1 MDIIDKKTQIAAY
14 TIIAAGIVGILAS
27 IGLLIVGIINATG
40 ENENMMQRVKELE
53 IENQELVIKITEIKD
68 NNKKFLTDLN
78 QTIINYLNTAYE
90 QSEQQTSE
98 KESIPEESK

>member
-14 TIIAAGIVGILAS
+14 MIIAAGIVGIIAS
-27 IGLLIVGIINATG
+27 IGLLIAGIISASS

-78 QTIINYLNTAYE
+78 QTIINYLNATYE

-98 KESIPEESK
+98 EESIPEDAK

>member
-14 TIIAAGIVGILAS
+14 TIIAAGIAGILAS

-40 ENENMMQRVKELE
+40 ENENMIQRVKELE
-53 IENQELVIKITEIKD
+53 IKNQELVIKITEIKD

-78 QTIINYLNTAYE
+78 QTIINHLNTTYE

-98 KESIPEESK
+98 EESIPEDSK